1 MNTSKL
7 PEFRAT
13 IRLLAAPAKE
23 KNLLALADL
32 TIAEHFVIKGIRILT
47 TDATVEAPARLF
59 VGFPALKG
67 KGTAEYYDIAHP
79 ITSEAYHAVRD
90 TILKAYARATG
101 KPIPAAP

>member
-32 TIAEHFVIKGIRILT
+32 TIAEHFVIKGIRILS
-47 TDATVEAPARLF
+47 TDATIEEPARLF
-59 VGFPALKG
+59 IGFPAFRKNNSEWCDL
-67 KGTAEYYDIAHP
+67 AHP
-79 ITSEAYHAVRD
+79 ITAEAYNAVRD